1 MKTKIKEILCKE
13 QNSLT
18 ENITAGFFIVLSLL
32 VMIICV
38 KYIIADD
45 IWYDEVFS
53 LKFAENSYTQIAS
66 LTASDVHPPFYY
78 WYLKAFQTPGS
89 FLFAGK
95 VSPIVLAKAASAAP
109 FVGLWIYAFLFVR
122 KRMGVTVMGVFLFFV
137 TAMPQMA
144 NYIVEIRMYSLA
156 LFFITAVFLHS
167 YEIVLENKMC
177 HWAALI
183 IYGILTAYT
192 QYYACV
198 AVIAVYVAL
207 FCCFL
212 FMKEKKRIM
221 RLLACALVSVLAYLP
236 WMPSF
241 INQLKSV
248 SESYWIPPLTF
259 RSIFGCLKYIFLP
272 TSYDTTRN
280 YILAVIMIVLV
291 TVTFF
296 YGVWKEKSIQK
307 RYLLICGFFIPAFTA
322 YTGFVFS
329 ALNRPIFI
337 YRYLIPGLGAMWLS
351 AAYGLIS
358 FKRERLAL
366 LLLIPFLLAGHS
378 GIKGFYA
385 EENKKLEAMQET
397 ESFLESVPE
406 DAVILCNFN
415 HVQAVTAYYL
425 ENENLL
431 YGSEPEALI
440 QKLLPNCKGFTD
452 TDKLKEI
459 VEKENVYFLGSF
471 DVREELVEEW
481 KQDGITYTGEQS
493 CLLERYWFNVYHL
506 SVK

>member
-1 MKTKIKEILCKE
+1 
-13 QNSLT
+13 
-18 ENITAGFFIVLSLL
+18 
-32 VMIICV
+32 MIICV

-78 WYLKAFQTPGS
+78 WYLKAFQ
-89 FLFAGK
+89 
-95 VSPIVLAKAASAAP
+95 AP

-221 RLLACALVSVLAYLP
+221 RLLACAL
-236 WMPSF
+236 
-241 INQLKSV
+241 
-248 SESYWIPPLTF
+248 
-259 RSIFGCLKYIFLP
+259 
-272 TSYDTTRN
+272 
-280 YILAVIMIVLV
+280 
-291 TVTFF
+291 
-296 YGVWKEKSIQK
+296 
-307 RYLLICGFFIPAFTA
+307 
-322 YTGFVFS
+322 
-329 ALNRPIFI
+329 
-337 YRYLIPGLGAMWLS
+337 
-351 AAYGLIS
+351 
-358 FKRERLAL
+358 
-366 LLLIPFLLAGHS
+366 
-378 GIKGFYA
+378 A
-385 EENKKLEAMQET
+385 E
-397 ESFLESVPE
+397 
-406 DAVILCNFN
+406 
-415 HVQAVTAYYL
+415 
-425 ENENLL
+425 
-431 YGSEPEALI
+431 
-440 QKLLPNCKGFTD
+440 
-452 TDKLKEI
+452 
-459 VEKENVYFLGSF
+459 
-471 DVREELVEEW
+471 
-481 KQDGITYTGEQS
+481 
-493 CLLERYWFNVYHL
+493 
-506 SVK
+506 